1 MSAKTKKYLITTE
14 KHEFFVIRGN
24 QDKKMNGFCT
34 FCHAEVELLTL
45 DSITTETGIST
56 RILFQLIESNLIH
69 TIETASGHLLIC
81 RNSLTSFENQKF
93 ISNE

>member
-24 QDKKMNGFCT
+24 QDKTTSGFCAVCQAT
-34 FCHAEVELLTL
+34 VELLTL
-45 DSITTETGIST
+45 DAITTQTGTST
-56 RILFQLIESNLIH
+56 RVLFQLIESNLIH

-81 RNSLTSFENQKF
+81 RNSLTGFENQKF